1 MPPAIIQ
8 NGQGMIPMES
18 KNFEDSE
25 NAEDVGKLNKDWSG
39 VEVRFVGVRTIVEY
53 CTPQIQ
59 RPARFSIGVGGRR
72 DPFHS
77 RKILKAIR

>member
-53 CTPQIQ
+53 
-59 RPARFSIGVGGRR
+59 
-72 DPFHS
+72 
-77 RKILKAIR
+77 